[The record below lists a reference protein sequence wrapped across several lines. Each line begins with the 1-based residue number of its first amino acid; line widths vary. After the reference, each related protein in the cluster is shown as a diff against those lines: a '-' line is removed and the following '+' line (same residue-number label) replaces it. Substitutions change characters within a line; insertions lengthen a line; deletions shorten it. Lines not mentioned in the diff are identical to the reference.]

1 MSETLKKEGINKR
14 HDDTFIFTS
23 CDILLV
29 HSRERNKEKPPPHKL
44 LNSVHWTNNPQHT
57 LRL

>member
-29 HSRERNKEKPPPHKL
+29 HSRERNKEKK
-44 LNSVHWTNNPQHT
+44 TPQT
-57 LRL
+57 FKFSALDK